1 MKRSISLVAAIAV
14 VVAFASW
21 MQPVSYSQSG
31 NKQQGKAAAQGQQQ
45 GQRGTTVGSFDSD
58 GDGIPN
64 CQDPDYT
71 RPMDGTGR
79 KLGKMQHGMSGGA
92 NSGACT
98 GMGKG
103 MGPRDGSGPRGGT
116 GVCDGTGPKGKGAAS
131 K

>member
-1 MKRSISLVAAIAV
+1 MKKSSSFLMAVAV
-14 VVAFASW
+14 VVAFAAW

-31 NKQQGKAAAQGQQQ
+31 NKQQGKGAMQAQQ
-45 GQRGTTVGSFDSD
+45 GQRGQNAGTFDSD
-58 GDGIPN
+58 GDGSPN

-79 KLGKMQHGMSGGA
+79 KLGRMHQSLSGG
-92 NSGACT
+92 SGSQTCT

-103 MGPRDGSGPRGGT
+103 MGPRDGSGPRGQA